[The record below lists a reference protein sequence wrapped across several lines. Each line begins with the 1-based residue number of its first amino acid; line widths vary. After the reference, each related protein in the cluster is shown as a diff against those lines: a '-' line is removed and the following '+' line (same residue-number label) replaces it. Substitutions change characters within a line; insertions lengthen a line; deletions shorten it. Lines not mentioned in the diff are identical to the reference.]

1 MLSCSATGTRKND
14 FRAYWDDEQRGAL
27 MSVANI
33 NLPRILRVGAGASKE
48 LPAAL
53 GELGLSRP
61 LLVTD
66 PYMLECGYCAQV
78 QATLDTAGISHGV
91 FSDSVPDPT
100 TDSVVA
106 ALAKLQEADYDSV
119 VALGGG
125 SSLDTAKAVAVL
137 AVNGG
142 IMRDYKVPARTD
154 SGLPIIAIP
163 TTAGT
168 GSEATRV
175 AVITD
180 TETQEK
186 MLCMGLGLMPVAAL
200 VDFELTL
207 TMPYRLTADTG
218 IDSLCHALEAYVS
231 RKSNPFTD
239 NIALTAMR
247 SIYKNIR
254 TACDEPDN
262 RQAREAMML
271 AATQGGIAFA
281 NSSVTLIHGMSRPIG
296 ALFHV
301 PHGLSNAMLLPE
313 ITAWSVDHAQ
323 SRYAD
328 CARHM
333 GIAAESGKDSLAAG
347 KLVQALGQL
356 ATDLMVPGPREFGI
370 AEKDWFDSLELMAQ
384 QALESGSPANN
395 PRVPEHAEIVQLYER
410 VWK

>member
-1 MLSCSATGTRKND
+1 MVAT
-14 FRAYWDDEQRGAL
+14 
-27 MSVANI
+27 I
-33 NLPRILRVGAGASKE
+33 NLPRILRVGAGASGQ
-48 LPAAL
+48 LVATLA
-53 GELGLSRP
+53 ELGLARP

-66 PYMLECGYCAQV
+66 PFIISCGYCERLQV
-78 QATLDTAGISHGV
+78 PLEAAGIAYGL
-91 FSDSVPDPT
+91 FSECVPDPT
-100 TDSVVA
+100 TDSVYA
-106 ALAKLQEADYDSV
+106 ALAMLRAGDYDCV

-137 AVNGG
+137 AEHGG
-142 IMRDYKVPARTD
+142 LMRDYKVPRQID

-180 TETQEK
+180 TQTHEK

-231 RKSNPFTD
+231 RKANPFTD
-239 NIALTAMR
+239 SIALTAMR
-247 SIYKNIR
+247 TIYQNIR
-254 TACDEPDN
+254 TACAEPDN

-281 NSSVTLIHGMSRPIG
+281 NASVTLIHGMSRPIG

-313 ITAWSVDHAQ
+313 VTAWSVDHAPA
-323 SRYAD
+323 RYAH
-328 CARHM
+328 CARYM
-333 GIAAESGKDSLAAG
+333 GIADDVTRVTRWPAPNWWRRLRTLTA
-347 KLVQALGQL
+347 
-356 ATDLMVPGPREFGI
+356 DLQVPGPQAFGI
-370 AEKDWFDSLELMAQ
+370 ARGDWFDSLELMAA
-384 QALESGSPANN
+384 QALDSGSPANN
-395 PRVPEHAEIVQLYER
+395 PRIPVAPEIVQLYQR
-410 VWK
+410 IW